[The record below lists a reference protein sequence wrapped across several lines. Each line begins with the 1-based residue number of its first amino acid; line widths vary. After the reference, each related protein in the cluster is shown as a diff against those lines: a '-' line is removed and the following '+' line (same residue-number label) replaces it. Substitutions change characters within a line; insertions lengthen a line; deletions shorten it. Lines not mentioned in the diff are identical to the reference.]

1 MPGIAPKHAARPPS
15 KSDSSLRTG
24 ATVPRQGASVVS
36 QPVVVL
42 GPEGDQDQTPGGS
55 QRVFRLD
62 QDMIVTIDGPA
73 ASGKTATAEALAKS
87 LGLHVLSTGAMYRCA
102 TAIAIEHD
110 IAKHHVFRLL
120 EVVRKAHIHFDWHE
134 TRTPEIMAFGKSYAH
149 RISDE
154 DVTARVSEMS
164 EIIPLRELMVG
175 MQRDIAK
182 SHRRLVSEG
191 RDQGSV
197 VFPEAPVK
205 FYLFASAR
213 VRAERRRAQ
222 LLEKKGIDRDVT
234 ELEREIAAR
243 DENDRKKAYGA
254 LVKPDDALEVDS
266 SVHTLDEVVTLM
278 RNFVLERAKK

>member
-1 MPGIAPKHAARPPS
+1 MPGIAPKHAVPIALESR
-15 KSDSSLRTG
+15 
-24 ATVPRQGASVVS
+24 ATVHRPEPK
-36 QPVVVL
+36 PVIVL
-42 GPEGDQDQTPGGS
+42 GPDCSLEVDQSPGGMS
-55 QRVFRLD
+55 RVFRLD

-73 ASGKTATAEALAKS
+73 ASGKTATAEALAKV

-102 TAIAIEHD
+102 TAIAIEHG
-110 IAKHHVFRLL
+110 IAKQHVFRLL

-134 TRTPEIMAFGKSYAH
+134 TRSPEIIAFGKNYSH

-197 VFPEAPVK
+197 VFPDAPVK

-222 LLEKKGIDRDVT
+222 LLAKKGIDRDVK
-234 ELEREIAAR
+234 ELEQEIAAR

-254 LVKPDDALEVDS
+254 LVKPDDAMEVDS
-266 SVHTLDEVVTLM
+266 STQTLDEVVTMM
-278 RNFVLERAKK
+278 RNHVMERAKK

>member
-1 MPGIAPKHAARPPS
+1 
-15 KSDSSLRTG
+15 
-24 ATVPRQGASVVS
+24 
-36 QPVVVL
+36 
-42 GPEGDQDQTPGGS
+42 
-55 QRVFRLD
+55 
-62 QDMIVTIDGPA
+62 
-73 ASGKTATAEALAKS
+73 
-87 LGLHVLSTGAMYRCA
+87 MYRCA

-110 IAKHHVFRLL
+110 IAKQHVFRLL

-134 TRTPEIMAFGKSYAH
+134 TRSPRSSHSARYA

-164 EIIPLRELMVG
+164 EIIRGELMVG
-175 MQRDIAK
+175 MQRDIAR

-197 VFPEAPVK
+197 VFPDAPRK

-222 LLEKKGIDRDVT
+222 LLAKKGIDRDVK
-234 ELEREIAAR
+234 ELEQEIAAR
-243 DENDRKKAYGA
+243 DENDRKKPTA

-266 SVHTLDEVVTLM
+266 STPNPRRSRDNDTTT
-278 RNFVLERAKK
+278 

>member
-1 MPGIAPKHAARPPS
+1 MPGTATQHAVRNPRELHNPLSIAPATVQPPS
-15 KSDSSLRTG
+15 
-24 ATVPRQGASVVS
+24 
-36 QPVVVL
+36 PVVVL
-42 GPEGDQDQTPGGS
+42 GPEFDPSQGTTP
-55 QRVFRLD
+55 RMFRLD

-73 ASGKTATAEALAKS
+73 ASGKTATAEALAKM

-102 TAIAIEHD
+102 TAIAIEHN
-110 IAKHHVFRLL
+110 IAKEHVFRLL
-120 EVVRKAHIHFDWHE
+120 ETVRKAHMHFDWHE
-134 TRTPEIMAFGKSYAH
+134 TRSPEIIAFGKSYAH

-197 VFPEAPVK
+197 VFPDAPVK

-213 VRAERRRAQ
+213 VRAERRRQQ
-222 LLEKKGIDRDVT
+222 LLNKKGIDRDVN
-234 ELEREIAAR
+234 ELEREIASR

-254 LVKPDDALEVDS
+254 LVKPEDALEVDS
-266 SVHTLDEVVTLM
+266 STHTLDEVVELM
-278 RNFVLERAKK
+278 RNHVLERAKK